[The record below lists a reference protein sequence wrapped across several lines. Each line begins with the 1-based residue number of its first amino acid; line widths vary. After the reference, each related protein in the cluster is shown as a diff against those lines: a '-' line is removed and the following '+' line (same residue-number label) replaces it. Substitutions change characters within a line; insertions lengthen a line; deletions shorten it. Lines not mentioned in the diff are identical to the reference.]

1 MRASDDKVRQVLI
14 VGGGIGGLTAA
25 TALAQRSIGADVVE
39 IRTND
44 DRLGVGM
51 IQPANA
57 LRALSTIGL
66 LDSCLDA
73 GFASDE
79 RRYFDAAGRE
89 LVAYTSGRSAG
100 RHFPAANCVPRPAL
114 HAILKDAAQQAG
126 ASVTLGTTAIEMT
139 QVPDGVEVQLSDGRR
154 RLYDLV
160 IGADGIRS
168 RVREDQLGGRREPD
182 FSGYGCWRVSLPRPP
197 EITYHGIYQGING
210 TKAGL
215 VPLTRETMYL
225 YLVTNEPGNPWM
237 APERLHDLLRDRLY
251 GYEGVI
257 GEIRD
262 SLNEPKDVV
271 YTPLEEVAL
280 AAPWFRGSVVLIG
293 DAAHA
298 SLPHMAQGAAMAV
311 EDAVVLAELASADL
325 TTEARLENFMA
336 RRYERCRY
344 IQETSRRTADDQQG
358 SDPGQVAAHQEYL
371 RENFPKLWTHSEH
384 RLAEPI

>member
-1 MRASDDKVRQVLI
+1 MARVREALI

-25 TALAQRSIGADVVE
+25 TALSRRGIRTDVAE
-39 IRTND
+39 IREKD

-57 LRALSTIGL
+57 LRALSTIGVV
-66 LDSCLDA
+66 DSCLDA

-79 RRYFDAAGRE
+79 RRYFDARGRQ
-89 LVAYTSGRSAG
+89 LVAYTSARSAG
-100 RHFPAANCVPRPAL
+100 RDFPAANCMPRPAL
-114 HAILKDAAQQAG
+114 HAILKDAARQAG
-126 ASVTLGTTAIEMT
+126 ANVALGTTATEMT
-139 QVPDGVEVQLSDGRR
+139 QTPDGIDVQLSDGRR
-154 RLYDLV
+154 RRYDLV

-168 RVREDQLGGRREPD
+168 RVREAQLGGRREPD

-237 APERLHDLLRDRLY
+237 APERLHELLRDRLH

-262 SLNEPKDVV
+262 SLNDAKDVV

-280 AAPWFRGSVVLIG
+280 AAPWFRGRVVLIG

-311 EDAVVLAELASADL
+311 EDAVVLAELAAADL
-325 TTEARLENFMA
+325 TMEARLGQFMA

-371 RENFPKLWTHSEH
+371 RENFPRLWTDSER